1 MNESAAILESRL
13 PLDIFLKIASS
24 LPVLLYF
31 LLSYFSLYYFA
42 IFNSVSSGKRF
53 STFALSAAALASGG
67 NSAAPIQ
74 SGSRSPAGDGPPQH
88 SSPILLRYGT
98 FLFCSS
104 EGWKEFYVEKH
115 GEMAGRAGAVVEIVN
130 LSCGT
135 ESMEVGDYLKA
146 IRALT
151 AMELTFGDVQMIL
164 FKPNLSV
171 LINLVAL
178 HYCIFCLQSPAWEV
192 VEALRSCKIAERQ
205 VCIKWWKLGRWFYG
219 FRMRDESHS
228 RQVSLEEIVTDDS
241 NELFGVLHRG
251 AIHEVL
257 RVLICVA
264 TVASI
269 PWPMTSSNG

>member
-24 LPVLLYF
+24 LPVLDVCALG
-31 LLSYFSLYYFA
+31 SCS
-42 IFNSVSSGKRF
+42 RF
-53 STFALSAAALASGG
+53 W
-67 NSAAPIQ
+67 
-74 SGSRSPAGDGPPQH
+74 RE
-88 SSPILLRYGT
+88 
-98 FLFCSS
+98 FCSS
-104 EGWKEFYVEKH
+104 DSIWESLSRRRWPSATFLADSSSGWKEFYVEKH